1 MVTRTP
7 PRQAARY
14 RTSKRLN
21 LSLTLL
27 AVACVCTACATRSYT
42 PDTPSEAR
50 QLNIRY
56 GDEIRVVTTNRERL
70 TLKVQTVLEDR
81 VVGVTIEPN
90 VKDKR
95 PPGIG
100 VEVAYADIAML
111 ETCNASIGCAYRPM
125 IQRPA
130 EAVRP
135 EYASYDC
142 SQLDAAIL
150 KIDTVR
156 WVIRDDGGELE
167 TSGHKAA
174 RYAGNF
180 LMIPLSLGAGGGPFY
195 MTDDGHLVLNAADY
209 RILELLRLK
218 RARGCPAAATSEP
231 GMTDLQMLEVL
242 ESLMPAT
249 GSPDRQT
256 CDDRTALLDRLRAPL
271 PASPGSGLP
280 RE

>member
-1 MVTRTP
+1 M
-7 PRQAARY
+7 
-14 RTSKRLN
+14 RLN
-21 LSLTLL
+21 PSLVLL
-27 AVACVCTACATRSYT
+27 AVACICTACTTQSYT

-50 QLNIRY
+50 QLNIGS

-70 TLKVQTVLEDR
+70 TLKVQTVREDR
-81 VVGVTIEPN
+81 IVGVTIEPN
-90 VKDKR
+90 LKEKR

-100 VEVAYADIAML
+100 VELAYADIAML
-111 ETCNASIGCAYRPM
+111 EACNAPFGCAYRPM
-125 IQRPA
+125 IQHPA

-180 LMIPLSLGAGGGPFY
+180 LMVPLSWGLGSPGY
-195 MTDDGHLVLNAADY
+195 LDDGGHAVLNAADY

-218 RARGCPAAATSEP
+218 RALGCPAAATAEP

-242 ESLMPAT
+242 EPLMSAT
-249 GSPDRQT
+249 ESPDRQT
-256 CDDRTALLDRLRAPL
+256 YDRRTALLDRLRTPL
-271 PASPGSGLP
+271 PTPAESGVP

>member
-1 MVTRTP
+1 M
-7 PRQAARY
+7 
-14 RTSKRLN
+14 RLN
-21 LSLTLL
+21 LGLMLL
-27 AVACVCTACATRSYT
+27 AVACVCAACATPSYT
-42 PDTPSEAR
+42 PDTPGEAR
-50 QLNIRY
+50 QLNIRN
-56 GDEIRVVTTNRERL
+56 GDEIRVLTTNRERL
-70 TLKVQTVLEDR
+70 SLKVQTIREDR
-81 VVGVTIEPN
+81 IVAVTIEPN
-90 VKDKR
+90 VKEKR

-100 VEVAYADIAML
+100 VEVAYADIAMV
-111 ETCNASIGCAYRPM
+111 EACSASIGCAYRPM
-125 IQRPA
+125 IQHPA

-180 LMIPLSLGAGGGPFY
+180 LMIPLSLYAFVPIY
-195 MTDDGHLVLNAADY
+195 MTDGGHLVLNAADH

-218 RARGCPAAATSEP
+218 RVRACPAAATSEA
-231 GMTDLQMLEVL
+231 GMTDLQLLEAL
-242 ESLMPAT
+242 EPLMTAT

-271 PASPGSGLP
+271 PAPPETGSP